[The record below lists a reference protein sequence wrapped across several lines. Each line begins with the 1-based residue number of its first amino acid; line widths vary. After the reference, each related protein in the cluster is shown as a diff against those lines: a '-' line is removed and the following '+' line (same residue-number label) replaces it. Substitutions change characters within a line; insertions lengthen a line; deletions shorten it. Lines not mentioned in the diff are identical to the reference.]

1 MDDLVFL
8 MVKWFLGS
16 DMRYSVTDVADALYF
31 IYLLLLLLFFFLY
44 FYHSDILNT
53 YVKCALIMHISLSLF
68 IY

>member
-16 DMRYSVTDVADALYF
+16 DMRYSVTDVTDALYF
-31 IYLLLLLLFFFLY
+31 IFSIFIIVI
-44 FYHSDILNT
+44 FYIRMLN
-53 YVKCALIMHISLSLF
+53 VLCLCISLSLF

>member
-16 DMRYSVTDVADALYF
+16 DMNYSVTDVTDALYLF
-31 IYLLLLLLFFFLY
+31 ILY

-53 YVKCALIMHISLSLF
+53 YVKYALIMHISLSLS
-68 IY
+68 IYL